1 VDHLRRKSIPHRISL
16 RLCAIGT
23 HDGKPKSQRI
33 VDYPV
38 SSPQPTAVSFVS
50 ERTHIP
56 VIGIVGGIGSG
67 KSSVARWVAA
77 RHQDVSLVNGDE
89 IGHEVLT
96 EAAVRDAIRKRF
108 GEPVFNADGQINRAA
123 LGQIVFGS
131 SREQRSAR
139 DDLERIV
146 HPRIREKITQRIA
159 ESAAAGQRAVL
170 LDAAVLFEAGWNDL
184 CHAVV
189 FVDVPRAER
198 YGRLREL
205 RGWDDAETERRESS
219 QASLDAKQSQSQFT
233 VDNSRSVEIAGR
245 QLEAILL
252 KMS

>member
-1 VDHLRRKSIPHRISL
+1 
-16 RLCAIGT
+16 
-23 HDGKPKSQRI
+23 
-33 VDYPV
+33 
-38 SSPQPTAVSFVS
+38 VS

-77 RHQDVSLVNGDE
+77 RHSDVALINGDE

-96 EAAVRDAIRKRF
+96 DVAVRDAIRKRF
-108 GEPVFNADGQINRAA
+108 GEPVFNTDGQINRKA
-123 LGQIVFGS
+123 LGQVVFGS
-131 SREQRSAR
+131 NREQQSAR

-146 HPRIREKITQRIA
+146 HPKIRETIAGRIA
-159 ESAAAGQRAVL
+159 NSAAAGQRAVL

-189 FVDVPRAER
+189 FIDVPRDER
-198 YGRLREL
+198 LARLRET

-219 QASLDAKQSQSQFT
+219 QASLESKRGRSQFI
-233 VDNSRSVEIAGR
+233 VDNSRSVEAAGR
-245 QLEAILL
+245 QLEEFLL
-252 KMS
+252 KTS

>member
-1 VDHLRRKSIPHRISL
+1 
-16 RLCAIGT
+16 
-23 HDGKPKSQRI
+23 
-33 VDYPV
+33 
-38 SSPQPTAVSFVS
+38 VS

-77 RHQDVSLVNGDE
+77 RHNDVSLVNGDE
-89 IGHEVLT
+89 IGHEVL
-96 EAAVRDAIRKRF
+96 AQSAVRDALRKRF
-108 GEPVFNADGQINRAA
+108 GEPVFDADGQINRKA
-123 LGQIVFGS
+123 LGQVVFGS
-131 SREQRSAR
+131 NREQLSAR

-146 HPRIREKITQRIA
+146 HPRIRETIVERIA
-159 ESAAAGQRAVL
+159 QSAAAGKRAVL

-189 FVDVPRAER
+189 FIDVPRDER
-198 YGRLREL
+198 YARLREL

-219 QASLDAKQSQSQFT
+219 QASLDSKRGRSQFV
-233 VDNSRSVEIAGR
+233 VDNSRSVEAAGR
-245 QLEAILL
+245 QLEEILL

>member
-1 VDHLRRKSIPHRISL
+1 L
-16 RLCAIGT
+16 
-23 HDGKPKSQRI
+23 
-33 VDYPV
+33 
-38 SSPQPTAVSFVS
+38 
-50 ERTHIP
+50 
-56 VIGIVGGIGSG
+56 
-67 KSSVARWVAA
+67 
-77 RHQDVSLVNGDE
+77 
-89 IGHEVLT
+89 
-96 EAAVRDAIRKRF
+96 
-108 GEPVFNADGQINRAA
+108 
-123 LGQIVFGS
+123 
-131 SREQRSAR
+131 AR

-219 QASLDAKQSQSQFT
+219 QASLDAKQSQSQFA